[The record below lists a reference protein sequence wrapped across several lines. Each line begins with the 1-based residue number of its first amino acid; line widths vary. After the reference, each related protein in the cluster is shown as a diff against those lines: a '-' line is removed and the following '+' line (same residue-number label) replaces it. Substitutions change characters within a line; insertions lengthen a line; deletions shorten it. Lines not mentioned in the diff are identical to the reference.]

1 MITEKGEVTAR
12 DCLSQSELGNFEGP
26 SVSASVCNMSAGPC
40 LDETMSGPFMTIR
53 RSRTSVPRH
62 SLLVCDNSP
71 NKVQSSY
78 KPQVQTVR
86 PTLL

>member
-12 DCLSQSELGNFEGP
+12 DCLSRSELGNFEGP

-53 RSRTSVPRH
+53 RSHPAR
-62 SLLVCDNSP
+62 LFQGIVCLY
-71 NKVQSSY
+71 VTIL
-78 KPQVQTVR
+78 QTKCRAV
-86 PTLL
+86 TNLKFKL